1 MDQELSICKSY
12 RFFRNLSRK
21 KFTVLTVFDAWQMHV
36 YKTFISLFKIK
47 NPNLKKGN
55 IHAVYNVANYCY
67 KNILIINMVILVNN
81 TAFVFLVIN
90 SFLPD
95 LANQPTPQKYNVKI

>member
-1 MDQELSICKSY
+1 MANIVSKLDCSQINGRCVEMDQELSICKSY

-36 YKTFISLFKIK
+36 YKTFISLFKIE

-55 IHAVYNVANYCY
+55 IHAV
-67 KNILIINMVILVNN
+67 
-81 TAFVFLVIN
+81 
-90 SFLPD
+90 
-95 LANQPTPQKYNVKI
+95 